1 MLRQK
6 ALHIGALA
14 GALLLAG
21 GIDIGARYSNLSAE
35 RKGLDKDLKAATT
48 ELFGQ
53 PREDA
58 EAIVQLMKKGF
69 REEMA
74 PIPKATAFDLLDQIS
89 RKVPP
94 ADKVKLDIAELE
106 IRPKKTYMKGT
117 VDTAAAVDEMA
128 TKLKEIDCF
137 DDVSKGTVTEVSGGS
152 KQFTLTIGAKCP

>member
-1 MLRQK
+1 
-6 ALHIGALA
+6 
-14 GALLLAG
+14 
-21 GIDIGARYSNLSAE
+21 
-35 RKGLDKDLKAATT
+35 
-48 ELFGQ
+48 
-53 PREDA
+53 
-58 EAIVQLMKKGF
+58 
-69 REEMA
+69 MA